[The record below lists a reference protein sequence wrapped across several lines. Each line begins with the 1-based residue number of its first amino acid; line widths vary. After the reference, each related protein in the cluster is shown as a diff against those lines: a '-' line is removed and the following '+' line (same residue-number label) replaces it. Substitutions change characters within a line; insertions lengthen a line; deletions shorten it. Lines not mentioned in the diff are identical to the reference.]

1 MKTEKPRNTLKTQA
15 QPRSAKSQSNK
26 ADIKMAKAGIKTRSG
41 LRAGYHLMGFTDM
54 Y

>member
-15 QPRSAKSQSNK
+15 QRRAAKSQS
-26 ADIKMAKAGIKTRSG
+26 AKAGIKMRSG
-41 LRAGYHLMGFTDM
+41 LRAGYLMGFTDM